1 MGPAHALPPPH
12 PAAAVPVGPGRA
24 ASWPAGPTAVV
35 TLPYERKTIILAM
48 DVSLSMGARDVDPNR
63 ITAAQ
68 TAAKAFVEQ
77 RPADVNIGIVAFG
90 ATAALVQPPTQ
101 NREELLAAIG
111 RFQLQRGTATGSAL
125 YVALQTLFPDAGID
139 LESLVFRGG
148 LSAERRAR
156 QIAGF
161 AAKGEGKAFQPV
173 APGSY
178 TSGVIVLLS
187 DGRRTT
193 GPDPLDAARM
203 AADRGV
209 RIFTVGFGTVKVAS
223 SASKAG
229 RHTFASM
236 RRHCKTVANVT
247 RGEYFHAGTSEE
259 LKKVYKRLTTQL
271 MLERKD
277 TEIGFLFVALAAIL
291 LVASLACRCCGSGA
305 VGRLGTRAV
314 ARHHAQVAEA
324 KGVASGKAIV
334 PSDRGPSDR
343 LQCIAPTT
351 PCRRAPR

>member
-1 MGPAHALPPPH
+1 MKFLH
-12 PAAAVPVGPGRA
+12 PQILFFLLAVPVLIAAYLALLRRSKKHVIRYASFEAIKEAIGPGQRFRRHIPPLLFLLSLVA
-24 ASWPAGPTAVV
+24 LIVACAGPTALV

-68 TAAKAFVEQ
+68 TAAKAFVEE
-77 RPADVNIGIVAFG
+77 RPPDVSIGIVAFG
-90 ATAALVQPPTQ
+90 ATASLVQPPTQ
-101 NREELLAAIG
+101 NREELLAAID

-139 LESLVFRGG
+139 LEALIFRGG
-148 LSAERRAR
+148 L
-156 QIAGF
+156 
-161 AAKGEGKAFQPV
+161 AANGAHGRSLDAPKADAKPFTPV

-209 RIFTVGFGTVKVAS
+209 RIFTVGFGTEQGGTIGFEGW
-223 SASKAG
+223 SAYVRLDEA
-229 RHTFASM
+229 TL
-236 RRHCKTVANVT
+236 KTVADVT
-247 RGEYFHAGTSEE
+247 GGEYFYAGTSED

-271 MLERKD
+271 VLERKD
-277 TEIGFLFVALAAIL
+277 TEITFLFVALAAIL
-291 LVASLACRCCGSGA
+291 LIVSLTLSLLWFR
-305 VGRLGTRAV
+305 RL
-314 ARHHAQVAEA
+314 
-324 KGVASGKAIV
+324 
-334 PSDRGPSDR
+334 
-343 LQCIAPTT
+343 
-351 PCRRAPR
+351 